1 MTNRRSHLILV
12 GLILAALAGVVALA
26 IPGSPVHKKVTLG
39 LDLQG
44 GLEVILKAE
53 PRKGQTLHPG
63 DLDTSVSIM
72 RARIDKLGVTEPEIR
87 KQGVDQIVIQL
98 AGVHDPAAAARLI
111 GKTAQ
116 LEFFD
121 LEADL
126 TGPSKTAAVGVP
138 RAMPSLYALL
148 SGEQALLKNKG
159 ASQWYLF
166 ADEKE
171 IVGPK
176 PTKAALLT
184 SLKAKQLRVTE
195 AKLTAPKPTK

>member
-1 MTNRRSHLILV
+1 MAVITL
-12 GLILAALAGVVALA
+12 ALAGVVALA

-116 LEFFD
+116 LEFYD

-126 TGPSKTAAVGVP
+126 TGPSKSASGFPIAVPG
-138 RAMPSLYALL
+138 LYTLPP
-148 SGEQALLKNKG
+148 GQQAIVGQKG
-159 ASQWYLF
+159 AGQWYVF
-166 ADEKE
+166 KD
-171 IVGPK
+171 
-176 PTKAALLT
+176 
-184 SLKAKQLRVTE
+184 
-195 AKLTAPKPTK
+195 

>member
-1 MTNRRSHLILV
+1 MAVITL
-12 GLILAALAGVVALA
+12 ALAGVVALA

-116 LEFFD
+116 LEFYDF
-121 LEADL
+121 EADL
-126 TGPSKTAAVGVP
+126 TGPSVSGVTGRGP
-138 RAMPSLYALL
+138 VASPSLFHLL
-148 SGEQALLKNKG
+148 SAPHTPPP
-159 ASQWYLF
+159 A
-166 ADEKE
+166 
-171 IVGPK
+171 
-176 PTKAALLT
+176 TK
-184 SLKAKQLRVTE
+184 
-195 AKLTAPKPTK
+195 